1 MHGYRKHRFNIPYGS
16 HSHATGVILRVL
28 FVGLLVALV
37 PCAPVVAS
45 PFPQI
50 ASLFSAEQQRPA
62 DTTTWDTPLSDPP
75 SSPILRS
82 NSLPPGQSFRQD
94 NASAQ
99 STDANGLI
107 RRQIRIQ
114 WDSQQQIPLKA
125 SIRIRK
131 KSTAQ
136 NIAVLDDTPRTG
148 DAPTIT
154 LTLDQ
159 VVNLCMHPQS
169 ASAIEVENDGGSD
182 QDEGLILLRQPD
194 ALHQNGGVQFQLTLR
209 HRGSGEKPSAAEIRD
224 WLANHQ
230 VLVSVADRPA
240 VQRGLLEVVS
250 TDDNAAAVP
259 PLVASEGLRVWIRP
273 NRGDALRMWLRDSS
287 GRELSNGIVDA
298 GTMVQLLAQRA
309 GWIGQPNETY
319 SLTCTLTGR
328 RGTQLSEPAST
339 QYRLSQTFQTDAS
352 GLPPQTIQCGT
363 LEIPPSDAAYRLDCR
378 LQPSSDAPSF
388 LQRTFLPRGIRSR
401 SKATRQWQADFL
413 AIDRT
418 EDSSAEEVTAEIIQ
432 VIRPQNTSSIKSIQN
447 SVSKQLTRLGQHL

>member
-1 MHGYRKHRFNIPYGS
+1 M
-16 HSHATGVILRVL
+16 
-28 FVGLLVALV
+28 

-250 TDDNAAAVP
+250 TDDNAAARAPKPNAAPNSPALELPSP
-259 PLVASEGLRVWIRP
+259 PPNLSATATKVAIYALIRFLFTVFNTNIFNP
-273 NRGDALRMWLRDSS
+273 
-287 GRELSNGIVDA
+287 
-298 GTMVQLLAQRA
+298 GTDFIFLFAPLAM
-309 GWIGQPNETY
+309 
-319 SLTCTLTGR
+319 
-328 RGTQLSEPAST
+328 
-339 QYRLSQTFQTDAS
+339 
-352 GLPPQTIQCGT
+352 
-363 LEIPPSDAAYRLDCR
+363 AAML
-378 LQPSSDAPSF
+378 
-388 LQRTFLPRGIRSR
+388 
-401 SKATRQWQADFL
+401 
-413 AIDRT
+413 
-418 EDSSAEEVTAEIIQ
+418 
-432 VIRPQNTSSIKSIQN
+432 
-447 SVSKQLTRLGQHL
+447 